1 MLYLYDPLKG
11 HIALDVHD
19 VLLKLNGTGQPH
31 GSSFLHA
38 YYFMPTLK
46 KGLSFKQLKYYNRIS
61 YNILISCF
69 VGILLLAAGLPIIFQ
84 KLVESLMSPVYTGLN
99 LFFMGAVA
107 ACLILLMVFVW
118 LWHRN
123 IQVLA
128 NHVKQLSLAALA
140 RSNLNAHAKNFVL
153 LLVDFFQ
160 PKPVA
165 GVQFILLTCV
175 SLTLVG
181 QGLLVNLHMG
191 LWVAAFA
198 VVFLFWQ
205 LFWQRGIKPWLA
217 NRIETL
223 QTFHERSQ
231 DKVLEGVE
239 GHWGQ
244 TYGLTQQS
252 NYQFFG

>member
-1 MLYLYDPLKG
+1 
-11 HIALDVHD
+11 
-19 VLLKLNGTGQPH
+19 
-31 GSSFLHA
+31 
-38 YYFMPTLK
+38 
-46 KGLSFKQLKYYNRIS
+46 
-61 YNILISCF
+61 
-69 VGILLLAAGLPIIFQ
+69 
-84 KLVESLMSPVYTGLN
+84 
-99 LFFMGAVA
+99 MGAVA

-181 QGLLVNLHMG
+181 HGLLVNLHMG

-252 NYQFFG
+252 NYPIFWLMLNKHLKNLWFGGLLSVVFFILSIYLYKGSYVYVNKL